1 MDSRRPLILI
11 VEDDPMTSELLTDL
25 LVDAGYGV
33 VRAADGRE
41 GLARILNGGVD
52 LVLLDLMLPHL
63 DGLQLCREVRSRQNA
78 SYLPI
83 LMLSSLSLPT
93 DEQAGFLAGA
103 DDYIHK
109 PFDAINLLNRVGVW
123 VRTSLRLQQQQ
134 AALARQA
141 SLLDLAPDA
150 IYVRDLAGCVSYW
163 SAGAEVLYRWTREQA
178 VDRNAHEL
186 LRTEAEQSLSEIETR
201 VMLDG
206 SWTGELVQT
215 RRDGT
220 RVRVA
225 SRWALEC
232 DENGRPLAILELNSD
247 ITERE
252 ALREAE
258 RRVVEA
264 RLEGVLLA
272 GRELAYLLNNSLVVP
287 VGNVDVLLRD
297 PDLPGFCRGL
307 VQEIAEGLSEVTEQI
322 DRFQQVARV
331 ETRATPFGPALD
343 LARSIR

>member
-1 MDSRRPLILI
+1 MESRRPLVLI
-11 VEDDPMTSELLTDL
+11 VEDDPLTSELLTDL

-33 VRAADGRE
+33 VRASDGRE

-52 LVLLDLMLPHL
+52 LVLLDLMLPHV
-63 DGLQLCREVRSRQNA
+63 DGLQLCREVRARQNV

-83 LMLSSLSLPT
+83 LILSALSLPT

-109 PFDAINLLNRVGVW
+109 PFDATHLLNRVGVW

-141 SLLDLAPDA
+141 SLLDLAPDG
-150 IYVRDLAGCVSYW
+150 IFVRDLAGRVSYW

-178 VDRNAHEL
+178 AGRNAHEL
-186 LRTEAEQSLSEIETR
+186 LQTEADQPLAEIETS
-201 VMLDG
+201 VMLAG

-252 ALREAE
+252 ALREAG
-258 RRVVEA
+258 RRVMEA

-272 GRELAYLLNNSLVVP
+272 SRELAHLLNNSLVVP
-287 VGNVDVLLRD
+287 VGNLDVLLRD
-297 PDLPGFCRGL
+297 PDLPGFCRAL

-322 DRFQQVARV
+322 DRFQQVTRV
-331 ETRATPFGPALD
+331 ETRPTPFGPALD
-343 LARSIR
+343 LARSIS